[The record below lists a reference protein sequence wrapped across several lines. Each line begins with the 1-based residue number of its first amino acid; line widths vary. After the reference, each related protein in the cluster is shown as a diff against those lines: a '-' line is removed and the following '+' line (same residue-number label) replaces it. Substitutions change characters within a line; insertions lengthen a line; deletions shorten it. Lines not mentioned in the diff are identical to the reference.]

1 MYSNGGMNEPRR
13 QIERSDALRRLV
25 ERHQQL
31 LDRHGVLQ
39 RKPFDRREHADHKRA
54 LSRHLAE
61 LAAYRLDA
69 RRS

>member
-1 MYSNGGMNEPRR
+1 MSEPGR
-13 QIERSDALRRLV
+13 QIERSDAHCRLV

-39 RKPFDRREHADHKRA
+39 RKAFDRQEHADHKRA

-61 LAAYRLDA
+61 LAEYRLDA

>member
-1 MYSNGGMNEPRR
+1 MYSHYDMNEHVR
-13 QIERSDALRRLV
+13 QVERSDAHRRLV

-39 RKPFDRREHADHKRA
+39 RKAFDRREHADHKRA

-61 LAAYRLDA
+61 LAAYRLAA

>member
-1 MYSNGGMNEPRR
+1 VNEPGR
-13 QIERSDALRRLV
+13 QIERSDAHCRLL

-31 LDRHGVLQ
+31 LDRHGVLR
-39 RKPFDRREHADHKRA
+39 RKAFDRQEHSEHKRA

-61 LAAYRLDA
+61 LVAYRVDL